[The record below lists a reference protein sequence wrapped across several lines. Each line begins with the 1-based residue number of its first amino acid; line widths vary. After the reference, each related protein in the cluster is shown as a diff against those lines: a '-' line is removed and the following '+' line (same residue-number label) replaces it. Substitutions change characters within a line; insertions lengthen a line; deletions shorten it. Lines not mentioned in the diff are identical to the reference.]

1 MNVEILNNLGEMMD
15 NNLGV
20 QVLSGI
26 MIIVFGI
33 VFVFGL
39 TNCIL
44 GYRLLR
50 FWMMIFGFCIGAGI
64 GFFLV
69 YRIGTEEKA
78 YYMGAML
85 GIGVVMAV
93 LAFMIYRA
101 GIFILGA
108 GLGLSLSIYLI
119 HPTSSFSFFLCILIG
134 VGIGVLAMRY
144 DREVII
150 VGTSFLGGVTAG
162 LSLAKLLSMDQIPYG
177 ILFGAAFAILGMLIQ
192 FAINKPK
199 AGKGPRRR
207 EAEPERRPSEKR
219 TGRKEMPE
227 DEADQEELLEE
238 KLLEEELLDDDDFE
252 DYFTGKLDLTRDKR
266 ASDPKKTDELKVQ
279 DIHSQMWEQKKQ
291 QSQRKSRRRKTDL
304 TD

>member
-1 MNVEILNNLGEMMD
+1 MNVEILNKLAEMMD
-15 NNLGV
+15 KILGI

-39 TNCIL
+39 INCIL

-108 GLGLSLSIYLI
+108 GLGLFLSIYLI

-134 VGIGVLAMRY
+134 VGIGVLALRY

-162 LSLAKLLSMDQIPYG
+162 LSLAKLLAMDQIPYG

-192 FAINKPK
+192 FAINKPRAAK
-199 AGKGPRRR
+199 APRREEQPDR
-207 EAEPERRPSEKR
+207 RSSEERTKKKEAL
-219 TGRKEMPE
+219 E
-227 DEADQEELLEE
+227 DEADQEELEE
-238 KLLEEELLDDDDFE
+238 KFLEEELLDEDDFE
-252 DYFTGKLDLTRDKR
+252 DYFTGKLDLARDER
-266 ASDPKKTDELKVQ
+266 VSGSKKTDGLKAQ

-291 QSQRKSRRRKTDL
+291 QSQRRTRKRKTDI

>member
-1 MNVEILNNLGEMMD
+1 MNVEILNKLGEMMD
-15 NNLGV
+15 NILGI

-50 FWMMIFGFCIGAGI
+50 FWMMIFGFRIGAGI

-69 YRIGTEEKA
+69 YRVGTEEKA

-108 GLGLSLSIYLI
+108 GLGLFLSIYLI

-134 VGIGVLAMRY
+134 VGIGVLALRY

-162 LSLAKLLSMDQIPYG
+162 LSLAKLLAMDQIPYG

-192 FAINKPK
+192 FAINKPRAAK
-199 AGKGPRRR
+199 ATRR
-207 EAEPERRPSEKR
+207 EEQPDRRSSEERTKK
-219 TGRKEMPE
+219 KETLE
-227 DEADQEELLEE
+227 DEADQEDLEE
-238 KLLEEELLDDDDFE
+238 KYLEEELLDEDDFE
-252 DYFTGKLDLTRDKR
+252 DYFTGKLDLAKDERV
-266 ASDPKKTDELKVQ
+266 SGSKKTDGAKAQ

-291 QSQRKSRRRKTDL
+291 QSQRRTRKRKIDITD
-304 TD
+304 

>member
-1 MNVEILNNLGEMMD
+1 MNVEILNKLGEMMD
-15 NNLGV
+15 NILGI

-108 GLGLSLSIYLI
+108 GLGLFLSIYLI

-134 VGIGVLAMRY
+134 VGIGVLALRY

-162 LSLAKLLSMDQIPYG
+162 LSLAKLLAMDQIPYG

-192 FAINKPK
+192 FAINKPRAAK
-199 AGKGPRRR
+199 APRREEQPDR
-207 EAEPERRPSEKR
+207 RSSEERTKKKEAL
-219 TGRKEMPE
+219 E
-227 DEADQEELLEE
+227 DEADQEDLEE
-238 KLLEEELLDDDDFE
+238 KLLEEELLDEDDFE
-252 DYFTGKLDLTRDKR
+252 DYFTGKLDLARDER
-266 ASDPKKTDELKVQ
+266 VSGSKKTDGLKAQ

-291 QSQRKSRRRKTDL
+291 QSQRRTRKRKTDI

>member
-1 MNVEILNNLGEMMD
+1 MNVEILNKLGEMMD
-15 NNLGV
+15 NILGI

-69 YRIGTEEKA
+69 YRIDTEEKA
-78 YYMGAML
+78 YYMAAML

-108 GLGLSLSIYLI
+108 GLGLFLSIYLI

-134 VGIGVLAMRY
+134 VGIGVLALRY

-162 LSLAKLLSMDQIPYG
+162 LSLAKLLAMDQIPYG

-192 FAINKPK
+192 FAINKPRAAK
-199 AGKGPRRR
+199 ATRR
-207 EAEPERRPSEKR
+207 EEQPDRRSSEERTKK
-219 TGRKEMPE
+219 KEALE
-227 DEADQEELLEE
+227 DEADQEDLEG
-238 KLLEEELLDDDDFE
+238 KYLEEELLDEDDFE
-252 DYFTGKLDLTRDKR
+252 DYFTGKLDLAKDERV
-266 ASDPKKTDELKVQ
+266 SGSKKTDGAIAQ

-291 QSQRKSRRRKTDL
+291 QSQRRTRKRKIDITD
-304 TD
+304 

>member
-1 MNVEILNNLGEMMD
+1 MNVEILNKLGEMMD
-15 NNLGV
+15 NILGI

-39 TNCIL
+39 TTCIL

-69 YRIGTEEKA
+69 YRVGTEEKA

-108 GLGLSLSIYLI
+108 GLGLFLSIYLI

-134 VGIGVLAMRY
+134 VGIGVLALRY

-162 LSLAKLLSMDQIPYG
+162 LSLAKLLAMDQIPYG

-192 FAINKPK
+192 FAINKPRAAK
-199 AGKGPRRR
+199 ATRR
-207 EAEPERRPSEKR
+207 EEQPDRRSSEERTKK
-219 TGRKEMPE
+219 KEALE
-227 DEADQEELLEE
+227 DEADQEDLEE
-238 KLLEEELLDDDDFE
+238 KYLEEELLDEDDFE
-252 DYFTGKLDLTRDKR
+252 DYFTGKLDLAKDERV
-266 ASDPKKTDELKVQ
+266 SGSKKTDGAKAQ

-291 QSQRKSRRRKTDL
+291 QSQRRTRKRKIDITD
-304 TD
+304 

>member
-1 MNVEILNNLGEMMD
+1 MNVEILNKLGEMMD
-15 NNLGV
+15 NILGI

-69 YRIGTEEKA
+69 YRVGTEEKA

-108 GLGLSLSIYLI
+108 GLGLFLSIYLI

-134 VGIGVLAMRY
+134 VGIGVLALRY

-162 LSLAKLLSMDQIPYG
+162 LSLAKLLAMDQIPYG

-192 FAINKPK
+192 FAINKPRAAK
-199 AGKGPRRR
+199 APRREEQLDR
-207 EAEPERRPSEKR
+207 RSSEERIKK
-219 TGRKEMPE
+219 KEVLE
-227 DEADQEELLEE
+227 DEADQEELEE
-238 KLLEEELLDDDDFE
+238 KILEEELLDEDDFE
-252 DYFTGKLDLTRDKR
+252 DYFTGKLDLTKDERV
-266 ASDPKKTDELKVQ
+266 SGSKKTDGAKAQ

-291 QSQRKSRRRKTDL
+291 QSQRRTRKRKIDITD
-304 TD
+304 

>member
-1 MNVEILNNLGEMMD
+1 MNVEILNKLGEVMD
-15 NNLGV
+15 NILGI

-108 GLGLSLSIYLI
+108 GLGLFLSIYLI

-134 VGIGVLAMRY
+134 VGIGVLALRY

-162 LSLAKLLSMDQIPYG
+162 LSLAKLLAMDQIPYG

-192 FAINKPK
+192 FAINKPRAAK
-199 AGKGPRRR
+199 APRREEQPDR
-207 EAEPERRPSEKR
+207 RSSEERTKKKEAL
-219 TGRKEMPE
+219 E
-227 DEADQEELLEE
+227 DEADQEELEE
-238 KLLEEELLDDDDFE
+238 KFLEEELLDEDDFE
-252 DYFTGKLDLTRDKR
+252 DYFTGKLDLARDER
-266 ASDPKKTDELKVQ
+266 VSGSKKTDGLKAQ

-291 QSQRKSRRRKTDL
+291 QSQRRTRKRKTDI

>member
-1 MNVEILNNLGEMMD
+1 MNVEILNKLGEMMD
-15 NNLGV
+15 NILGI

-69 YRIGTEEKA
+69 YRIDTEEKA
-78 YYMGAML
+78 YYMAAML

-108 GLGLSLSIYLI
+108 GLGLFLSIYLI

-134 VGIGVLAMRY
+134 VGIGVLALRY

-162 LSLAKLLSMDQIPYG
+162 LSLAKLLAMDQIPYG

-192 FAINKPK
+192 FAINKPRAAK
-199 AGKGPRRR
+199 ATRR
-207 EAEPERRPSEKR
+207 EEQPDRRSSEERIKK
-219 TGRKEMPE
+219 KEVLE
-227 DEADQEELLEE
+227 DEADQEELEE
-238 KLLEEELLDDDDFE
+238 K
-252 DYFTGKLDLTRDKR
+252 YSGRR
-266 ASDPKKTDELKVQ
+266 AAG
-279 DIHSQMWEQKKQ
+279 
-291 QSQRKSRRRKTDL
+291 
-304 TD
+304 

>member
-1 MNVEILNNLGEMMD
+1 MNVEILNKLGEMMD
-15 NNLGV
+15 NILGI

-69 YRIGTEEKA
+69 YRVGTEEKA

-108 GLGLSLSIYLI
+108 GLGLFLSIYLI

-134 VGIGVLAMRY
+134 VGIGVLALRY

-162 LSLAKLLSMDQIPYG
+162 LSLAKLLAMDQIPYG

-192 FAINKPK
+192 FAINKPRAAK
-199 AGKGPRRR
+199 ATRR
-207 EAEPERRPSEKR
+207 EEQPDRRSSEERTKK
-219 TGRKEMPE
+219 KETLE
-227 DEADQEELLEE
+227 DEADQEDLEE
-238 KLLEEELLDDDDFE
+238 KYLEEELLDEDDFE
-252 DYFTGKLDLTRDKR
+252 DYFTGKLDLAKDERV
-266 ASDPKKTDELKVQ
+266 SGSKKTDGAKAQ

-291 QSQRKSRRRKTDL
+291 QSQRRTRKRKIDITD
-304 TD
+304 

>member
-1 MNVEILNNLGEMMD
+1 MNVEILNKLGEMMD
-15 NNLGV
+15 NILGI

-69 YRIGTEEKA
+69 YRVGTEEKA

-108 GLGLSLSIYLI
+108 GLGLFLSIYLI

-134 VGIGVLAMRY
+134 VGIGVLALRY

-162 LSLAKLLSMDQIPYG
+162 LSLAKLLAMDQIPYG

-192 FAINKPK
+192 FAFNKPRAAK
-199 AGKGPRRR
+199 ATRR
-207 EAEPERRPSEKR
+207 EEQPDRRSSEERTKK
-219 TGRKEMPE
+219 KETLE
-227 DEADQEELLEE
+227 DEADQEDLEE
-238 KLLEEELLDDDDFE
+238 KYLEEELLDEDDFE
-252 DYFTGKLDLTRDKR
+252 DYFTGKLDLAKDERV
-266 ASDPKKTDELKVQ
+266 SGSKKTDGAKAQ

-291 QSQRKSRRRKTDL
+291 QSQRRTRKRKIDITD
-304 TD
+304 

>member
-1 MNVEILNNLGEMMD
+1 MNVEILNKLGEMMD
-15 NNLGV
+15 NILGI

-69 YRIGTEEKA
+69 YRIDTEEKA
-78 YYMGAML
+78 YYMAAML

-108 GLGLSLSIYLI
+108 GLGLFLSIYLI

-134 VGIGVLAMRY
+134 VGIGVLALRY

-162 LSLAKLLSMDQIPYG
+162 LSLAKLLAMDQIPYG

-192 FAINKPK
+192 FAINKPRTAK
-199 AGKGPRRR
+199 APRREEQLDR
-207 EAEPERRPSEKR
+207 RSSEERIKK
-219 TGRKEMPE
+219 KEVLE
-227 DEADQEELLEE
+227 DEADQEELEE
-238 KLLEEELLDDDDFE
+238 KILEEELLDEDDFE
-252 DYFTGKLDLTRDKR
+252 DYFTGKLDLTKDERV
-266 ASDPKKTDELKVQ
+266 SGSKKTDGAKAQ

-291 QSQRKSRRRKTDL
+291 QSQRRTRKRKIDITD
-304 TD
+304 

>member
-1 MNVEILNNLGEMMD
+1 MNVEILNKLAEMMD
-15 NNLGV
+15 NILGI

-108 GLGLSLSIYLI
+108 GLGLFLSIYLI

-134 VGIGVLAMRY
+134 VGIGVLALRY

-162 LSLAKLLSMDQIPYG
+162 LSLAKLLAMDQIPYG

-192 FAINKPK
+192 FAINKPRAAK
-199 AGKGPRRR
+199 ASRR
-207 EAEPERRPSEKR
+207 EEQPDRRSSEERTKK
-219 TGRKEMPE
+219 KEALE
-227 DEADQEELLEE
+227 DEADQEELEE
-238 KLLEEELLDDDDFE
+238 KFLEEELLDEDDFE
-252 DYFTGKLDLTRDKR
+252 DYFTGKLDLARDER
-266 ASDPKKTDELKVQ
+266 VSGSKKTDGLKAQ

-291 QSQRKSRRRKTDL
+291 QSQRRTRKRKTDI

>member
-1 MNVEILNNLGEMMD
+1 MD
-15 NNLGV
+15 NILGI

-69 YRIGTEEKA
+69 YRVGTEEKA

-108 GLGLSLSIYLI
+108 GLGLFLSIYLI

-134 VGIGVLAMRY
+134 VGIGVLALRY

-162 LSLAKLLSMDQIPYG
+162 LSLAKLLAMDQIPYG

-192 FAINKPK
+192 FAINKPRAAK
-199 AGKGPRRR
+199 ATRR
-207 EAEPERRPSEKR
+207 EEQPDRRSSEERTKK
-219 TGRKEMPE
+219 KETLE
-227 DEADQEELLEE
+227 DEADQEDLEE
-238 KLLEEELLDDDDFE
+238 KYLEEELLDEDDFE
-252 DYFTGKLDLTRDKR
+252 DYFTGKLDLAKDERV
-266 ASDPKKTDELKVQ
+266 SGSKKTDGAKAQ

-291 QSQRKSRRRKTDL
+291 QSQRRTRKRKIDITD
-304 TD
+304 

>member
-1 MNVEILNNLGEMMD
+1 MNMDMLSRGFDILQRAGGMEQISQLMVIVY
-15 NNLGV
+15 GV
-20 QVLSGI
+20 LC
-26 MIIVFGI
+26 
-33 VFVFGL
+33 VFGL
-39 TNCIL
+39 LNCIL
-44 GYRLLR
+44 GYRILR

-108 GLGLSLSIYLI
+108 GLGLFLSIYLI

-134 VGIGVLAMRY
+134 VGIGVLALRY

-162 LSLAKLLSMDQIPYG
+162 LSLAKLLAMDQIPYG

-192 FAINKPK
+192 FAINKPRAAK
-199 AGKGPRRR
+199 ATRR
-207 EAEPERRPSEKR
+207 EEQPDRRSSEERTKK
-219 TGRKEMPE
+219 KEALE
-227 DEADQEELLEE
+227 DEADQEDLEE
-238 KLLEEELLDDDDFE
+238 KYLEEELLDEDDFE
-252 DYFTGKLDLTRDKR
+252 DYFTGKLDLTKDERV
-266 ASDPKKTDELKVQ
+266 SGSKKTDGAKAQ

-291 QSQRKSRRRKTDL
+291 QSQRRTRKRKIDITD
-304 TD
+304 

>member
-1 MNVEILNNLGEMMD
+1 MIMNVEILNKLGEMMD
-15 NNLGV
+15 NILGI

-69 YRIGTEEKA
+69 YRIDTEEKA

-108 GLGLSLSIYLI
+108 GLGLFLSIYLI

-134 VGIGVLAMRY
+134 VGIGVLALRY

-162 LSLAKLLSMDQIPYG
+162 LSLAKLLAMDQIPYG

-192 FAINKPK
+192 FAINKPHS
-199 AGKGPRRR
+199 
-207 EAEPERRPSEKR
+207 EDEDAEPENRVESEYPEK
-219 TGRKEMPE
+219 TGDSMDMENE
-227 DEADQEELLEE
+227 GE
-238 KLLEEELLDDDDFE
+238 KA
-252 DYFTGKLDLTRDKR
+252 Y
-266 ASDPKKTDELKVQ
+266 
-279 DIHSQMWEQKKQ
+279 
-291 QSQRKSRRRKTDL
+291 SQRRRGKNTSDR
-304 TD
+304 

>member
-1 MNVEILNNLGEMMD
+1 MNVEILNKLGEMMD
-15 NNLGV
+15 NILGI

-108 GLGLSLSIYLI
+108 GLGLFLSIYLI

-134 VGIGVLAMRY
+134 VGIGVLALRY

-162 LSLAKLLSMDQIPYG
+162 LSLAKLLAMDQIPYG

-192 FAINKPK
+192 FAINKPRAAK
-199 AGKGPRRR
+199 APRR
-207 EAEPERRPSEKR
+207 EEQPDRRSSEDR
-219 TGRKEMPE
+219 TKKKVAVE
-227 DEADQEELLEE
+227 DETDQEDLEE
-238 KLLEEELLDDDDFE
+238 KLLEEELLDEDDFE
-252 DYFTGKLDLTRDKR
+252 DYFTGKLDLARDER
-266 ASDPKKTDELKVQ
+266 VSGSKKTDGLKVQ

-291 QSQRKSRRRKTDL
+291 QSQRRTRKRKTDI

>member
-1 MNVEILNNLGEMMD
+1 MNVEILNKLAEMMD
-15 NNLGV
+15 NILGI

-108 GLGLSLSIYLI
+108 GLGLFLSIYLI

-134 VGIGVLAMRY
+134 VGIGVLALRY

-162 LSLAKLLSMDQIPYG
+162 LSLAKLLAMDQIPYG

-192 FAINKPK
+192 FAINKPRAAK
-199 AGKGPRRR
+199 APRREEQPDR
-207 EAEPERRPSEKR
+207 RSSEERTK
-219 TGRKEMPE
+219 KKVAVE
-227 DEADQEELLEE
+227 DETDQEDLEE
-238 KLLEEELLDDDDFE
+238 KLLEEELLDEDDFE
-252 DYFTGKLDLTRDKR
+252 DYFTGKLDLARDER
-266 ASDPKKTDELKVQ
+266 VSGSKKTDGLKVQ

-291 QSQRKSRRRKTDL
+291 QSQRRTRKRKTDI

>member
-1 MNVEILNNLGEMMD
+1 MNVEILNKLGEMMD
-15 NNLGV
+15 NILGI

-69 YRIGTEEKA
+69 YRVGTEEKA

-108 GLGLSLSIYLI
+108 GLGLFLSIYLI

-134 VGIGVLAMRY
+134 VGIGVLALRY

-162 LSLAKLLSMDQIPYG
+162 LSLAKLLAMDQIPYG

-192 FAINKPK
+192 FAINKPRAAK
-199 AGKGPRRR
+199 ATRR
-207 EAEPERRPSEKR
+207 EEQPDRRSSEERTKK
-219 TGRKEMPE
+219 KEALE
-227 DEADQEELLEE
+227 DEADQEDLEE
-238 KLLEEELLDDDDFE
+238 KILEEELLDEDDFE
-252 DYFTGKLDLTRDKR
+252 DYFTGKLDLAKDERV
-266 ASDPKKTDELKVQ
+266 SGSKKTDGAKAQ

-291 QSQRKSRRRKTDL
+291 QSQRRTRKRKIDITD
-304 TD
+304 

>member
-1 MNVEILNNLGEMMD
+1 MNVEILNKLGEMMD
-15 NNLGV
+15 NILGI

-69 YRIGTEEKA
+69 YRVGTEEKA
-78 YYMGAML
+78 YYMAAML

-108 GLGLSLSIYLI
+108 GLGLFLSIYLI

-134 VGIGVLAMRY
+134 VGIGVLALRY

-162 LSLAKLLSMDQIPYG
+162 LSLAKLLAMDQIPYG

-192 FAINKPK
+192 FAINKPRAAK
-199 AGKGPRRR
+199 APRREEQLDR
-207 EAEPERRPSEKR
+207 RSSEERIKK
-219 TGRKEMPE
+219 KEVLE
-227 DEADQEELLEE
+227 DEADQEELEE
-238 KLLEEELLDDDDFE
+238 KILEEELLDEDDFE
-252 DYFTGKLDLTRDKR
+252 DYFTGQLDLAKDERV
-266 ASDPKKTDELKVQ
+266 SGSKKTDGAKAQ

-291 QSQRKSRRRKTDL
+291 QSQRRTRKRKIDITD
-304 TD
+304 

>member
-1 MNVEILNNLGEMMD
+1 MNVEILNKLGEMMD
-15 NNLGV
+15 NILGI

-26 MIIVFGI
+26 MIIGFGI

-69 YRIGTEEKA
+69 YRIDTEEKA
-78 YYMGAML
+78 YYMAAML

-108 GLGLSLSIYLI
+108 GLGLFLSIYLI

-134 VGIGVLAMRY
+134 VGIGVLALRY

-162 LSLAKLLSMDQIPYG
+162 LSLAKLLAMDQIPYG

-192 FAINKPK
+192 FAITKPRAAK
-199 AGKGPRRR
+199 ATRR
-207 EAEPERRPSEKR
+207 EEQPDRRSSEERIKK
-219 TGRKEMPE
+219 KEVLE
-227 DEADQEELLEE
+227 DEADQEDLEE
-238 KLLEEELLDDDDFE
+238 KYLEEELLDEDDFE
-252 DYFTGKLDLTRDKR
+252 DYFTGKLDLAKDERV
-266 ASDPKKTDELKVQ
+266 SGSKKTDGAKAQ

-291 QSQRKSRRRKTDL
+291 QSQRRTRKRKIDITD
-304 TD
+304 

>member
-1 MNVEILNNLGEMMD
+1 MNVEILNKLGEMMD
-15 NNLGV
+15 NILGI

-69 YRIGTEEKA
+69 YRVGTEEKA

-108 GLGLSLSIYLI
+108 GLGLFLSIYLI

-134 VGIGVLAMRY
+134 VGIGVLALRY

-162 LSLAKLLSMDQIPYG
+162 LSLAKLLVMDQIPYG

-192 FAINKPK
+192 FAINKPRAAK
-199 AGKGPRRR
+199 ATRR
-207 EAEPERRPSEKR
+207 EEQPDRRSSEERIKK
-219 TGRKEMPE
+219 KEVLE
-227 DEADQEELLEE
+227 DEADQEELEE
-238 KLLEEELLDDDDFE
+238 KILEEELLDEDDFE
-252 DYFTGKLDLTRDKR
+252 DYFTGKLDLAKDERV
-266 ASDPKKTDELKVQ
+266 SGSKKTDGAKAQ

-291 QSQRKSRRRKTDL
+291 QSQRRTRKRKIDITD
-304 TD
+304 

>member
-1 MNVEILNNLGEMMD
+1 MNVEILNKLGEMMD
-15 NNLGV
+15 NILGI

-69 YRIGTEEKA
+69 YRVGTEEKA

-108 GLGLSLSIYLI
+108 GLGLFLSIYLI

-134 VGIGVLAMRY
+134 VGIGVLALRY

-162 LSLAKLLSMDQIPYG
+162 LSLAKLLAMDQIPYG

-192 FAINKPK
+192 FAINKPRAAK
-199 AGKGPRRR
+199 APRREEQLDR
-207 EAEPERRPSEKR
+207 RSSEERIKK
-219 TGRKEMPE
+219 KEVLE
-227 DEADQEELLEE
+227 DEADQEELEE
-238 KLLEEELLDDDDFE
+238 KILEEELLDEDDFE
-252 DYFTGKLDLTRDKR
+252 DYFTGKLDLAKDERV
-266 ASDPKKTDELKVQ
+266 SGSQKTDGAKAQ

-291 QSQRKSRRRKTDL
+291 QSQRRTRKRKIDITD
-304 TD
+304 

>member
-1 MNVEILNNLGEMMD
+1 MNVEILNKLGEMMD
-15 NNLGV
+15 NILGI

-69 YRIGTEEKA
+69 YRVGTEEKA

-108 GLGLSLSIYLI
+108 GLGLFLSIYLI

-134 VGIGVLAMRY
+134 VGIGVLALRY

-162 LSLAKLLSMDQIPYG
+162 LSLAKLLAMDQIPYG

-192 FAINKPK
+192 FAINKPRAAK
-199 AGKGPRRR
+199 ATRR
-207 EAEPERRPSEKR
+207 EEQPDRRSSEERTKK
-219 TGRKEMPE
+219 KEALE
-227 DEADQEELLEE
+227 DEADQEDLEE
-238 KLLEEELLDDDDFE
+238 KYLEEELLDEDDFE
-252 DYFTGKLDLTRDKR
+252 DYFTGKLDLAKDERV
-266 ASDPKKTDELKVQ
+266 SGSKKTDGAKAQ

-291 QSQRKSRRRKTDL
+291 QSQRRTRKRKIDITD
-304 TD
+304 

>member
-1 MNVEILNNLGEMMD
+1 MNVEILNKLGEMMD
-15 NNLGV
+15 NILGI

-69 YRIGTEEKA
+69 YRVGTEEKA

-108 GLGLSLSIYLI
+108 GLGLFLSIYLI

-134 VGIGVLAMRY
+134 VGIGVLALRY

-162 LSLAKLLSMDQIPYG
+162 LSLAKLLAMDQIPYG

-192 FAINKPK
+192 FAINKPRAAK
-199 AGKGPRRR
+199 ATRR
-207 EAEPERRPSEKR
+207 EEQPDRRSSEERTKK
-219 TGRKEMPE
+219 KETLE
-227 DEADQEELLEE
+227 DEADQEELEE
-238 KLLEEELLDDDDFE
+238 KYLEEELLDEDDFE
-252 DYFTGKLDLTRDKR
+252 DYFTGKLDLAKDERV
-266 ASDPKKTDELKVQ
+266 SGSKKTDGAKAQ

-291 QSQRKSRRRKTDL
+291 QSQRRTRKRKIDITD
-304 TD
+304 

>member
-1 MNVEILNNLGEMMD
+1 MYVEILNKLAEMMD
-15 NNLGV
+15 NILGI

-39 TNCIL
+39 INCIL

-108 GLGLSLSIYLI
+108 GLGLFLSIYLI

-134 VGIGVLAMRY
+134 VGIGVLALRY

-162 LSLAKLLSMDQIPYG
+162 LSLAKLLAMDQIPYG

-192 FAINKPK
+192 FAINKPRAAK
-199 AGKGPRRR
+199 APRREEQPDR
-207 EAEPERRPSEKR
+207 RSSEERTK
-219 TGRKEMPE
+219 KKVAVE
-227 DEADQEELLEE
+227 DETDQEELEE
-238 KLLEEELLDDDDFE
+238 KFLEEELLDEDDFE
-252 DYFTGKLDLTRDKR
+252 DYFTGKLDLARDER
-266 ASDPKKTDELKVQ
+266 VSGSKKTDGLKAQ

-291 QSQRKSRRRKTDL
+291 QSQRRTRKRKTDI

>member
-1 MNVEILNNLGEMMD
+1 MNVEILNKLGEMMD
-15 NNLGV
+15 NILGI

-108 GLGLSLSIYLI
+108 GLGLFLSIYLI

-134 VGIGVLAMRY
+134 VGIGVLALRY

-162 LSLAKLLSMDQIPYG
+162 LSLAKLLAMDQIPYG

-192 FAINKPK
+192 FAINKPRAAK
-199 AGKGPRRR
+199 APRREEQPDR
-207 EAEPERRPSEKR
+207 RSSEERTKKKEAL
-219 TGRKEMPE
+219 E
-227 DEADQEELLEE
+227 DEADQEELEE
-238 KLLEEELLDDDDFE
+238 KFLEEELLDEDDFE
-252 DYFTGKLDLTRDKR
+252 DYFTGKLDLARDER
-266 ASDPKKTDELKVQ
+266 VSGSKKTDGLKAQ
-279 DIHSQMWEQKKQ
+279 DIHSQM
-291 QSQRKSRRRKTDL
+291 
-304 TD
+304 

>member
-1 MNVEILNNLGEMMD
+1 MNVEILNKLGEMMD
-15 NNLGV
+15 NILGI

-69 YRIGTEEKA
+69 YRVGTEEKA

-108 GLGLSLSIYLI
+108 GLGLFLSIYLI

-134 VGIGVLAMRY
+134 VGIGVLALRY

-162 LSLAKLLSMDQIPYG
+162 LSLAKLLAMDQIPYG

-192 FAINKPK
+192 FAINKPRAAK
-199 AGKGPRRR
+199 ATRR
-207 EAEPERRPSEKR
+207 EEQPDRRSSEERIKK
-219 TGRKEMPE
+219 KEVLE
-227 DEADQEELLEE
+227 DEADQEELEE
-238 KLLEEELLDDDDFE
+238 KILEEELLDEDDFE
-252 DYFTGKLDLTRDKR
+252 DYFTGKLDLAKDERV
-266 ASDPKKTDELKVQ
+266 SGSKKTDGAKAQ

-291 QSQRKSRRRKTDL
+291 QSQRRTRKRKIDITD
-304 TD
+304 

>member
-1 MNVEILNNLGEMMD
+1 MNVEILNKLGEMMD
-15 NNLGV
+15 NILGI

-108 GLGLSLSIYLI
+108 GLGLFLSIYLI

-134 VGIGVLAMRY
+134 VGIGVLALRY

-162 LSLAKLLSMDQIPYG
+162 LSLAKILAMDQIPYG

-192 FAINKPK
+192 FAINKPRAAK
-199 AGKGPRRR
+199 APRREEQPDR
-207 EAEPERRPSEKR
+207 RSSEERTQK
-219 TGRKEMPE
+219 KVAVE
-227 DEADQEELLEE
+227 DETDQEDLEE
-238 KLLEEELLDDDDFE
+238 KLLEEELLDEDDFE
-252 DYFTGKLDLTRDKR
+252 DYFTGKLDLARDER
-266 ASDPKKTDELKVQ
+266 VSGSKKTDGLKVQ

-291 QSQRKSRRRKTDL
+291 QSQRRTRKRKTDI

>member
-1 MNVEILNNLGEMMD
+1 MNVEILNKLGEMMD
-15 NNLGV
+15 NILGI

-108 GLGLSLSIYLI
+108 GLGLFLSIYLI

-134 VGIGVLAMRY
+134 VGIGVLALRY

-162 LSLAKLLSMDQIPYG
+162 LSLAKLLAMDQIPYG

-192 FAINKPK
+192 FAINKPRAAK
-199 AGKGPRRR
+199 APRREEQPDR
-207 EAEPERRPSEKR
+207 RSSEERTKKKEAL
-219 TGRKEMPE
+219 E
-227 DEADQEELLEE
+227 DEADQEELEE
-238 KLLEEELLDDDDFE
+238 KFLEEELLDEDDFE
-252 DYFTGKLDLTRDKR
+252 DYFTGKLDLARDER
-266 ASDPKKTDELKVQ
+266 VSGSKKTDGLKAQ

-291 QSQRKSRRRKTDL
+291 QSQRRTRKRKTDI

>member
-1 MNVEILNNLGEMMD
+1 MNVEILNKRGEMMD
-15 NNLGV
+15 NILGI

-69 YRIGTEEKA
+69 YRIDTEEKA
-78 YYMGAML
+78 YYMAAML

-108 GLGLSLSIYLI
+108 GLGLFLSIYLI

-134 VGIGVLAMRY
+134 VGIGVLALRY

-162 LSLAKLLSMDQIPYG
+162 LSLAKLLAMDQIPYG

-192 FAINKPK
+192 FAINKPRAAK
-199 AGKGPRRR
+199 APRREEQLDR
-207 EAEPERRPSEKR
+207 RSSEERIKK
-219 TGRKEMPE
+219 KEVLE
-227 DEADQEELLEE
+227 DEADQEELEE
-238 KLLEEELLDDDDFE
+238 KILEEELLDEDDFE
-252 DYFTGKLDLTRDKR
+252 DYFNGKLDLTKDERV
-266 ASDPKKTDELKVQ
+266 SGSKKTDGAKAQ

-291 QSQRKSRRRKTDL
+291 QSQRRTRKRKIDITD
-304 TD
+304 

>member
-1 MNVEILNNLGEMMD
+1 MNVEILNKLGEMMD
-15 NNLGV
+15 NILGI

-69 YRIGTEEKA
+69 YRVGTEEKA
-78 YYMGAML
+78 YYMAAML

-108 GLGLSLSIYLI
+108 GLGLFLSIYLI

-134 VGIGVLAMRY
+134 VGIGVLALRY

-162 LSLAKLLSMDQIPYG
+162 LSLAKLLAMDQIPYG

-192 FAINKPK
+192 FAINKPRAAK
-199 AGKGPRRR
+199 ATRR
-207 EAEPERRPSEKR
+207 EEQPDRRSSEERIKK
-219 TGRKEMPE
+219 KEVLE
-227 DEADQEELLEE
+227 DEADQEELEE
-238 KLLEEELLDDDDFE
+238 KILEEELLDEDDFE
-252 DYFTGKLDLTRDKR
+252 DYFTGKLDLTKDERV
-266 ASDPKKTDELKVQ
+266 SGSKKTDGAKAQ

-291 QSQRKSRRRKTDL
+291 QSQRRTRKRKIDITD
-304 TD
+304 

>member
-1 MNVEILNNLGEMMD
+1 MNVEILNKLGEMMD
-15 NNLGV
+15 NILGI

-69 YRIGTEEKA
+69 YRVGTEEKA

-108 GLGLSLSIYLI
+108 GLGLFLSIYLI

-134 VGIGVLAMRY
+134 VGIGVLALRY

-162 LSLAKLLSMDQIPYG
+162 LSLAKLLAMDQIPYG

-192 FAINKPK
+192 FAINKPRAAK
-199 AGKGPRRR
+199 ATRR
-207 EAEPERRPSEKR
+207 EEQPDRRSSEERTKK
-219 TGRKEMPE
+219 KETLE
-227 DEADQEELLEE
+227 DEADQEDLEE
-238 KLLEEELLDDDDFE
+238 KYLEEELLDEDDFE
-252 DYFTGKLDLTRDKR
+252 DYFTGKLDLAKDERV
-266 ASDPKKTDELKVQ
+266 SGSKKTDGAKAQ
-279 DIHSQMWEQKKQ
+279 DIHSRMWEQKKQ
-291 QSQRKSRRRKTDL
+291 QSQRRTRKRKIDITD
-304 TD
+304 

>member
-1 MNVEILNNLGEMMD
+1 MNVEILNKLGEMMD
-15 NNLGV
+15 NILGI

-69 YRIGTEEKA
+69 YRVGTEEKA

-108 GLGLSLSIYLI
+108 GLGLFLSIYLI

-134 VGIGVLAMRY
+134 VGIGVLALRY

-162 LSLAKLLSMDQIPYG
+162 LSLAKLLAMDQIPYG

-192 FAINKPK
+192 FAINKPRAAK
-199 AGKGPRRR
+199 APRREEQLDR
-207 EAEPERRPSEKR
+207 RSSEERTKK
-219 TGRKEMPE
+219 KETLE
-227 DEADQEELLEE
+227 DEADQEDLEE
-238 KLLEEELLDDDDFE
+238 KYLEEELLDEDDFE
-252 DYFTGKLDLTRDKR
+252 DYFTGKLDLAKDERV
-266 ASDPKKTDELKVQ
+266 SGSKKTDGAKAQ

-291 QSQRKSRRRKTDL
+291 QSQRRTRKRKIDITD
-304 TD
+304 

>member
-1 MNVEILNNLGEMMD
+1 MNVEILNKLGEMMD
-15 NNLGV
+15 NILGI

-69 YRIGTEEKA
+69 YRIDTEEKA
-78 YYMGAML
+78 YYMAAML

-108 GLGLSLSIYLI
+108 GLGLFLSIYLI

-134 VGIGVLAMRY
+134 VGIGVLALRY

-162 LSLAKLLSMDQIPYG
+162 LSLAKLLAMDQIPYG

-192 FAINKPK
+192 FAINKPRAAK
-199 AGKGPRRR
+199 ATRR
-207 EAEPERRPSEKR
+207 EEQPDRRSSEERIKK
-219 TGRKEMPE
+219 KEVLE
-227 DEADQEELLEE
+227 DEADQEELEE
-238 KLLEEELLDDDDFE
+238 KILEEELLDEDDFE
-252 DYFTGKLDLTRDKR
+252 DYFTGKLDLTKDERV
-266 ASDPKKTDELKVQ
+266 SGSKKTDGAKAQ

-291 QSQRKSRRRKTDL
+291 QSQRRTRKRKIDITD
-304 TD
+304 

>member
-1 MNVEILNNLGEMMD
+1 MNVEILNKLGEMMD
-15 NNLGV
+15 NILGI

-69 YRIGTEEKA
+69 YRVGTEEKA

-108 GLGLSLSIYLI
+108 GLGLFLSIYLI

-134 VGIGVLAMRY
+134 VGIGVLALRY

-162 LSLAKLLSMDQIPYG
+162 LSLAKLLAMDQIPYG

-192 FAINKPK
+192 FAINKPRAAK
-199 AGKGPRRR
+199 APRREEQLGR
-207 EAEPERRPSEKR
+207 RSSEERIKK
-219 TGRKEMPE
+219 KEVLE
-227 DEADQEELLEE
+227 DEADQEELEE
-238 KLLEEELLDDDDFE
+238 KILEEELLDEDDFE
-252 DYFTGKLDLTRDKR
+252 DYFTGKLDLAKDERV
-266 ASDPKKTDELKVQ
+266 SGSKKTDGAKAQ

-291 QSQRKSRRRKTDL
+291 QSQRRTRKRKIDITD
-304 TD
+304 

>member
-1 MNVEILNNLGEMMD
+1 MNVEILNKLGEMMD
-15 NNLGV
+15 NILGI

-69 YRIGTEEKA
+69 YRVGTEEKA

-108 GLGLSLSIYLI
+108 GLGLFLSIYLI

-134 VGIGVLAMRY
+134 VGIGVLALRY

-162 LSLAKLLSMDQIPYG
+162 LSLAKLLAMDQIPYG

-192 FAINKPK
+192 FAINKPRAAK
-199 AGKGPRRR
+199 APRREEQLDHR
-207 EAEPERRPSEKR
+207 SSEERIKK
-219 TGRKEMPE
+219 KEVLE
-227 DEADQEELLEE
+227 DEADQEELEE
-238 KLLEEELLDDDDFE
+238 KILEEELLDEDDFE
-252 DYFTGKLDLTRDKR
+252 DYFTGKLDLAKDERV
-266 ASDPKKTDELKVQ
+266 SGSKKTDGAKAQ

-291 QSQRKSRRRKTDL
+291 QSQRRTRKRKIDITD
-304 TD
+304 

>member
-1 MNVEILNNLGEMMD
+1 MNVEILNKLAEMMD
-15 NNLGV
+15 NILGI

-39 TNCIL
+39 INCIL

-108 GLGLSLSIYLI
+108 GLGLFLSIYLI

-134 VGIGVLAMRY
+134 VGIGVLALRY

-162 LSLAKLLSMDQIPYG
+162 LSLAKLLAMDQIPYG
-177 ILFGAAFAILGMLIQ
+177 INADDAFRQHTNKAVVHALFSAFHRCILIAAVLAQHLQ
-192 FAINKPK
+192 
-199 AGKGPRRR
+199 
-207 EAEPERRPSEKR
+207 EP
-219 TGRKEMPE
+219 
-227 DEADQEELLEE
+227 
-238 KLLEEELLDDDDFE
+238 
-252 DYFTGKLDLTRDKR
+252 
-266 ASDPKKTDELKVQ
+266 
-279 DIHSQMWEQKKQ
+279 
-291 QSQRKSRRRKTDL
+291 
-304 TD
+304 